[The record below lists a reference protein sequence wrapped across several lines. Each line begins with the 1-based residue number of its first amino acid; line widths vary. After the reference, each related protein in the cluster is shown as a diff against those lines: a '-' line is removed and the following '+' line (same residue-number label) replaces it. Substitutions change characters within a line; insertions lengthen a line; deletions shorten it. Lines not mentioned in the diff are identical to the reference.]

1 MHISCFGEDNGSEQ
15 IPHIREFVNLVRD
28 TKTKIYADVYPR
40 CMPPRAYR
48 MIAMSYY
55 EAAAEGLT
63 FRLLNDIHISEWAFV
78 DKLGHKDD
86 LAAWKGRGDKTDG
99 GLFPRSL

>member
-1 MHISCFGEDNGSEQ
+1 VQYLVMHISCFGEDNGSEQ

-63 FRLLNDIHISEWAFV
+63 FRDSFKRYSHQRMGF
-78 DKLGHKDD
+78 
-86 LAAWKGRGDKTDG
+86 R
-99 GLFPRSL
+99 